1 MSGLVFVAGAAGGG
15 QGATGR
21 QVAERLLERGAAVR
35 AFVRSDDKRAERL
48 RGLGAEVVVGDLRD
62 IAHVEQAL
70 KGVDRVFFTYPV
82 TDGLLDASA
91 AVAAAAR
98 EHGVRRVVEV
108 SQLSPRP
115 HAHSPRTRQH
125 WLSEQVF
132 DWADIGAVHLRAT
145 VFYEN
150 IGVLATAG
158 LARPG
163 ELAMPLGA
171 GTTTIPLVGTADLV
185 RVAVALLDQTAPPA
199 EPYYRFVGATPTIT
213 ELVEEMG
220 AALGIPLRYVEI
232 DAQTWREEALAN
244 GFDAHAVE
252 HLSRLWD
259 LFSSRTLRAGLD
271 TEVTD
276 SVDRVTGGSAQTLA
290 EFFAANRADLLGR
303 LGRRS

>member
-1 MSGLVFVAGAAGGG
+1 MDGLVFVAGAAGGG

-21 QVAERLLERGAAVR
+21 QVAEQLLERSVRVR
-35 AFVRSDDKRAERL
+35 AFVHSDDGRAERL

-62 IAHVEQAL
+62 IAQVEPAL

-82 TDGLLDASA
+82 ADGLLDASA
-91 AVAAAAR
+91 AVAAAAK
-98 EHGVRRVVEV
+98 EHGVRRLVEV
-108 SQLSPRP
+108 SQLAPRP

-158 LARPG
+158 LASG
-163 ELAMPLGA
+163 GQLAMPLGA
-171 GTTTIPLVGTADLV
+171 GTTTIPLVGTTDLV
-185 RVAVALLDQTAPPA
+185 RVAVTLLDDTAPPA
-199 EPYYRFVGATPTIT
+199 DPYYRFVGAVPTIA
-213 ELVEEMG
+213 ELVDAMG
-220 AALGIPLRYVEI
+220 AALGIPLRYLNI
-232 DAQTWREEALAN
+232 DPQAWREEALAN

-259 LFSSRTLRAGLD
+259 LFSNPTLR
-271 TEVTD
+271 TEVDLGATN
-276 SVDRVTGGSAQTLA
+276 SVDRVTGGAAQTLA
-290 EFFAANRADLLGR
+290 EYLHANRAGLLKRFGR
-303 LGRRS
+303 

>member
-1 MSGLVFVAGAAGGG
+1 
-15 QGATGR
+15 
-21 QVAERLLERGAAVR
+21 
-35 AFVRSDDKRAERL
+35 
-48 RGLGAEVVVGDLRD
+48 
-62 IAHVEQAL
+62 
-70 KGVDRVFFTYPV
+70 VDRVFFTYPV

-91 AVAAAAR
+91 AVAAAAK

-132 DWADIGAVHLRAT
+132 DWADVGAVHLRAT

-171 GTTTIPLVGTADLV
+171 GTTTIPLVGTAELV

-213 ELVEEMG
+213 ELVGEMG
-220 AALGIPLRYVEI
+220 SALGVPLQYVEI

-303 LGRRS
+303 LGRQRPETIFAADVAT